1 MEIRILQEEEL
12 ANAAGLSRYV
22 FDNCVKYRME
32 FEQTTRY
39 VEDYLTA
46 ENLIKL
52 YKEEKLIVWGVF
64 EKEQMV
70 GVSGMQIDG
79 MITMLYILPQC
90 FRRGYGNAL
99 LTAMR
104 KYAKENFTKEVIFV
118 NATPAWISTYF
129 TKHGF
134 AFVNKQQDMRVPF
147 VPLYT
152 KTDVPATMQKKSVP
166 GKVLAG
172 AIIGCFLFATI
183 VCFAFLLWYI

>member
-46 ENLIKL
+46 ENLVKL

-64 EKEQMV
+64 EQEQMV

-90 FRRGYGNAL
+90 FRRGYGCGL
-99 LTAMR
+99 LREMR
-104 KYAKENFTKEVIFV
+104 RYAKEILGKEIITV

-129 TKHGF
+129 TKQGF
-134 AFVNKQQDMRVPF
+134 AFVNKQQDMRVPY
-147 VPLYT
+147 VTLYS
-152 KTDVPATMQKKSVP
+152 KTDVPATMQKKHVS
-166 GKVLAG
+166 GKVIAG
-172 AIIGCFLFATI
+172 AIVGCFLFAT
-183 VCFAFLLWYI
+183 VACFAFLLWYI

>member
-12 ANAAGLSRYV
+12 TNAAGLSRYV

-46 ENLIKL
+46 ENLIRL
-52 YKEEKLIVWGVF
+52 HKEEKLIVWGVF
-64 EKEQMV
+64 EQEQMV
-70 GVSGMQIDG
+70 GVSGMQVDG

-99 LTAMR
+99 LCAMR
-104 KYAKENFTKEVIFV
+104 KYAKECLNMDTIFV

-129 TKHGF
+129 TRHGF

-147 VPLYT
+147 VTLCT
-152 KTDVPATMQKKSVP
+152 KTDDVSMMQKKPVP
-166 GKVLAG
+166 GKVIAG
-172 AIIGCFLFATI
+172 AILGCFLFATV
-183 VCFAFLLWYI
+183 VCVAFLLWYI